1 MILKHKQVR
10 DLERLA
16 AAVREFGVEVRKLA
30 AVSPRTDRQPVDHPE
45 LQRLARE
52 FAQAAEI
59 VEKGVAAKLLTAD
72 QYARVA
78 RHFEVIAQGME
89 RGAAREAAAEKR
101 AAGTAGSGARTAVRK
116 PQRRRR

>member
-16 AAVREFGVEVRKLA
+16 AAVREFGVAVRRLA
-30 AVSPRTDRQPVDHPE
+30 AVSPRTDRLPVDHPE
-45 LQRLARE
+45 LVGLARE

-59 VEKGVAAKLLTAD
+59 VEKAVAAKILTAD
-72 QYARVA
+72 QFSRVA

-101 AAGTAGSGARTAVRK
+101 AAGTAVSGVRTAVRK